1 MIRTRNLVP
10 NLLRLALVLIVLM
23 VTSTYVGWSCRTTR
37 FAAGL
42 RIVGENGGCF
52 TRDSEWQ
59 AHATNIR
66 IGQQTELD
74 EISTI
79 LSLLMAGQID
89 KMDFS
94 DTTFSKSDIL
104 SLPNWADNT
113 IETVEWPV
121 EAANSAG

>member
-1 MIRTRNLVP
+1 MP
-10 NLLRLALVLIVLM
+10 NLLRLALGLIVLM
-23 VTSTYVGWSCRTTR
+23 ATSTYVGWSYRTTR

-42 RIVGENGGCF
+42 RIVGENGGSF